1 MTTVL
6 TAVIPTR
13 NRPNDL
19 VKAVISITAQT
30 RMPDELII
38 VDQSLGDESRI
49 LVEPVMLDC
58 TAIKLVYIH
67 DTRISGLV
75 EAKRVAA
82 ERAKGDIVCF
92 LEDDVI
98 LDKYYF
104 EEIEKGFIQNTE
116 MMGCSGVITNQP
128 HQSSLYRFMHG
139 LFFKGIFNDP
149 RVSIFNVSNN
159 TKNNMI
165 LCDVLSGGL
174 SAWRR
179 EVLSIVQFDV
189 ENGFFML
196 EDIEYSTRV
205 VKKIGH
211 CLYINTKACLV
222 HNWSPHNRDPHG
234 QRQRRKLK
242 ESILFYKKRK
252 DWPGAKRGIILA
264 ITWWLLEALQQAIKC
279 RSAGPLLGY
288 FLGLKDGVSQ
298 KIITQQAIK
307 IV

>member
-1 MTTVL
+1 MTTLL

-19 VKAVISITAQT
+19 VEAVVSIIAQT
-30 RMPDELII
+30 RLPDELII
-38 VDQSLGDESRI
+38 VDQSPGDESRI
-49 LVEPVMLDC
+49 LVEPIMSDC
-58 TAIKLVYIH
+58 TSINLVYIH
-67 DTRISGLV
+67 DSRISGLV
-75 EAKRVAA
+75 DAKRVAA
-82 ERAKGDIVCF
+82 GRANGDIVCF

-98 LDKYYF
+98 LDARYF
-104 EEIEKGFIQNTE
+104 EEIEKGFIQNIE

-149 RVSIFNVSNN
+149 RVSIFNIGSNA
-159 TKNNMI
+159 KNNMI

-179 EVLSIVQFDV
+179 EVLSVVQFDV

-211 CLYINTKACLV
+211 HLYINTRACLV
-222 HNWSPHNRDPHG
+222 HNWSSQNRDPHG

-264 ITWWLLEALQQAIKC
+264 MLWWLLEALQQAIKC
-279 RSAGPLLGY
+279 RSSGPIVGY
-288 FLGLKDGVSQ
+288 FLGLKDGMAQ
-298 KIITQQAIK
+298 KIVT
-307 IV
+307 